1 MGDVYRCL
9 RTKNP
14 ADELDLPQFEYVD
27 RIPTVIDIAGFTRIT
42 EREIRSVIELSGLPI
57 HDWFALKEY
66 DEHNHSFL
74 HLYVEMEPGSR
85 QSATLTREI
94 LCEHLGI
101 YFRFY
106 DGDYKDLKKLLGIN
120 PLEVVIHPRLMRE
133 GDETLYGEP
142 IPHINPPH
150 ENVLDLLRLYR
161 QGPDETDAKEAA
173 P

>member
-1 MGDVYRCL
+1 ML
-9 RTKNP
+9 
-14 ADELDLPQFEYVD
+14 F
-27 RIPTVIDIAGFTRIT
+27 
-42 EREIRSVIELSGLPI
+42 RS
-57 HDWFALKEY
+57 
-66 DEHNHSFL
+66 
-74 HLYVEMEPGSR
+74 
-85 QSATLTREI
+85 REI

-120 PLEVVIHPRLMRE
+120 PLEVTILRT
-133 GDETLYGEP
+133 GSIQGYETLYGEP

-161 QGPDETDAKEAA
+161 QGPDETEAKEAA